1 MKTVSK
7 YLAFMIGVSL
17 SLSLVPHTWAKEWK
31 ATPRQSIIAVVAQA
45 HAGDTIRITAGL
57 YKEANIVIQKSL
69 VLIGEKGAILDGSNK
84 YEIITLAAENIT
96 IQGLQF
102 QNSGRSSL
110 NDLAAIKCLDAHHVR
125 ILNNHFD
132 NTFFGIHLSNSN
144 HALIEGNTL
153 KAQALNEYEL
163 GNGIHLWKCKNAHI
177 TKNNIT
183 GHRDGI
189 YFEFVTQSTISY
201 NISTKNMRYGLHF
214 MFSHDDQYLNN
225 TFKNNGA
232 GVSVMYSHTVKMYRN
247 RFEENWGEA
256 SYGLLLKD
264 IRDSEVIDNQFLG
277 NTSGIYMEGC
287 SRTLFQKN
295 EFKNNGWAI
304 QLQASCND
312 NVLERNNF
320 QGNSFDVVTNGVV
333 VLNILQ
339 NNYWDKYQGYDL
351 NKDGWGDIPF
361 RPVNMFSTVIER
373 VPAAI
378 VLWRSMLV
386 FLLDRAEKVIPAM
399 TPENLMDHQP
409 SMKPY
414 DYN

>member
-1 MKTVSK
+1 MRNRCVGVVFYVSA
-7 YLAFMIGVSL
+7 LFLLL
-17 SLSLVPHTWAKEWK
+17 SSGAMAKEWK
-31 ATPRQSIIAVVAQA
+31 LSPKQSIAEVVEQAQ
-45 HAGDTIRITAGL
+45 AGDTLRFVAGV
-57 YKEANIVIQKSL
+57 YKQANIIIQKPL
-69 VLIGEKGAILDGSNK
+69 VLLGEKGAVLDGSHQH
-84 YEIITLAAENIT
+84 EILVLAAEHIT
-96 IQGLQF
+96 VQGLSF
-102 QNSGRSSL
+102 QHSGRSSL
-110 NDLAAIKCLDAHHVR
+110 NDLAAIKCLDAHYVR
-125 ILNNHFD
+125 IINNQFD

-144 HALIEGNTL
+144 YALIEGNTL

-163 GNGIHLWKCKNAHI
+163 GNGIHLWKCKNARI
-177 TKNNIT
+177 VKNTIT

-189 YFEFVTQSTISY
+189 YFEFVTHSTIQE

-214 MFSHDDQYLNN
+214 MFSNDDEYLNN

-232 GVSVMYSHTVKMYRN
+232 GVSVMYSHGVSMHGN
-247 RFEENWGEA
+247 RFEENWGES

-264 IRDSEVIDNQFLG
+264 IRDSEVIDNQFLA

-287 SRTLFQKN
+287 SRTQFHGN

-312 NVLERNNF
+312 NTLERNNF

-333 VLNILQ
+333 VLNTLK

-351 NKDGWGDIPF
+351 DKDGLGDVPF
-361 RPVNMFSTVIER
+361 RPVNMFSTVMER

-399 TPENLMDHQP
+399 TPENLMDNQP
-409 SMKPY
+409 RMKPY